1 MHLRTQA
8 HPSPYAHAEAKTV
21 QNCSHPDSRKSTGSF
36 RSPSQS
42 ELGWDISLGTQLP
55 NRIPITV
62 AYRVFVVS
70 SSSESSPRSSHLA
83 PAQINATGVSS
94 DMLKMFAPLKSQP
107 HCQ

>member
-55 NRIPITV
+55 NRIPSRLPIASSWSLVLQNRVLEV
-62 AYRVFVVS
+62 AIWLQLRS
-70 SSSESSPRSSHLA
+70 MPRA
-83 PAQINATGVSS
+83 YQATCSKC
-94 DMLKMFAPLKSQP
+94 LPR
-107 HCQ
+107 